1 MCAKIEKAE
10 VQNQSE
16 SSRNDDLEEMRD
28 ILASAEMGTWHIE
41 LIEGET
47 PRMRAD
53 EKMQSLLGI
62 DARGMSSEEVYEAWY
77 SHIKPEALPSVLR
90 SVEKMKSG
98 MRDENTYLWN
108 HPQLG
113 DRYVRCGG
121 TAVTVPGGHILRGY
135 HYDVDTLVREQLEM
149 QEQLKRSALEAK
161 KANIS
166 KTNFLRRM
174 SHDIRTPLNGI
185 IGMLKISDR
194 YMDDPAKLAE
204 CKEKILHSAD
214 YLLELVN
221 NVMDISKLESGDR
234 KLEEKSFDM
243 REKLLKMLSTV
254 EVSAS
259 QHGIRLE
266 GGKEA
271 SHIVHP
277 HLIGSSAY
285 LNRVLMNLASNAIKY
300 NRPGGMVRLYC
311 NELSSDAESANF
323 EFVCEDNGLGMS
335 PDFQQHAFE
344 PFTRENKETTT
355 GFSGSGL
362 GLSIVK
368 ELVTM
373 MGGTIALESE
383 ENVGTRFTIHLRF
396 RLDPKDEKKE
406 DVLEKGQPL
415 QIHGRRA
422 LLVEDN
428 DLNLEIAKILLEDE
442 GLEIETAKNGKEAL
456 DKFSAAAP
464 GYFSYIF
471 MDVMMPVM
479 DGLESTRQIRALE
492 KADAKTIPI
501 IAMTAN
507 AFAEDKEAC
516 LNAGMDAHL
525 AKPIRPKELRKA
537 IVKFGQTG

>member
-1 MCAKIEKAE
+1 MRTKSGREDE
-10 VQNQSE
+10 LNQNE
-16 SSRNDDLEEMRD
+16 DHRNDDLEEMQD

-41 LIEGET
+41 LIEGEA

-62 DARGMSSEEVYEAWY
+62 DARGMSPEEVYEAWY

-113 DRYVRCGG
+113 ERYVRCGG
-121 TAVTVPGGHILRGY
+121 TAVKVPGGHILRGY
-135 HYDVDTLVREQLEM
+135 HYDVDALVREQLEM

-166 KTNFLRRM
+166 KTDFLRRM

-194 YMDDPAKLAE
+194 YKDDPVKLAE

-221 NVMDISKLESGDR
+221 NVLDISKLESGDR
-234 KLEEKSFDM
+234 KLEEKPFDLGEM
-243 REKLLKMLSTV
+243 LLKMLSAV

-259 QHGIRLE
+259 QHDITME
-266 GGKEA
+266 GGKAA
-271 SHIVHP
+271 SYIVHRE
-277 HLIGSSAY
+277 LIGSGSY

-300 NRPGGMVRLYC
+300 NRPGGRVRLYC
-311 NELSSDAESANF
+311 NELSSDAEFANF

-335 PDFQQHAFE
+335 SEFQQHAFE

-373 MGGTIALESE
+373 MGGSIQLESE
-383 ENVGTRFTIHLRF
+383 ENVGTRFTVRLSF
-396 RLDPKDEKKE
+396 RIDPNAGETKPVSTE
-406 DVLEKGQPL
+406 QPL

-428 DLNLEIAKILLEDE
+428 ELNMEIAEILLGDE

-456 DKFSAAAP
+456 DKFSASAP
-464 GYFSYIF
+464 NYFSYIF

-479 DGLESTRQIRALE
+479 DGLEATRRIRALE
-492 KADAKTIPI
+492 RADAKKIPV

-507 AFAEDKEAC
+507 AFIEDKEAC
-516 LNAGMDAHL
+516 LHAGMDAHL